1 MKVKELIK
9 ILNGLDGERRVMFN
23 DGEYGYLDIDE
34 VIDEMVVEYTMWG
47 YNEMGNQVFT
57 WHSFD
62 YNHAKEDGYKIL
74 SKEDIYLIQ

>member
-34 VIDEMVVEYTMWG
+34 VIDEMVVEYTM
-47 YNEMGNQVFT
+47 
-57 WHSFD
+57 
-62 YNHAKEDGYKIL
+62 
-74 SKEDIYLIQ
+74 